1 MAQTQR
7 AQGPSDPEASGGGM
21 GDAPENWGNGGLVG
35 DGRYR
40 LTHRLGRGGM
50 AEVFAAEDVRL
61 GRTVAVKL
69 LRADLAEDP
78 VSKARFTREAQSV
91 AGLNHHS
98 VVAVYDSGEDQV
110 GHQTVPYIVMEIVE
124 GRTIRD
130 LLINAE
136 APGPE
141 QALIIVSGVLEALAY
156 SHQHGIVHR
165 DIKPANVIITHNGAV
180 KVMDFGIAR
189 ALHGAQSTMTQTGMV
204 MGTPQYLS
212 PEQALGKAVDHRSDL
227 YATGCLLYEL
237 LALRPPFTGETPL
250 SVVYQHVQDIPV
262 PPSEVSDGV
271 PPELDGL
278 VMRAL
283 AKDPDDRFQ
292 TAEEMRGLIQYG
304 IQMLYEQGSHTGT
317 WNTGPV
323 TGHDAAHTPAMGM
336 AGTTALPHPESGTTQ
351 IPQPMLRPSGD
362 DGGYGG
368 YGNYDQGYEHDGNGG
383 GRKNKLWLLAV
394 LAVVAVVV
402 GVALAVRGMGNDD
415 AGDGQKTE
423 NKPSTSQSQKTDKPS
438 KKPETEAS
446 PRQSNNW
453 GNGTSSGS
461 SSGSGSGTY
470 NPPRQQQPGGTGG
483 KQSYSQRPTNQAS
496 QPATQPPAT
505 TSQQPTGGQSQG
517 NGGQPTGGNTA
528 PVTGGNDGGADNGG
542 AANGGGDAANGGGD
556 AAGGSG
562 EAAGGGAGAGGG
574 AADGGGGEPPQQ

>member
-1 MAQTQR
+1 MAQQR
-7 AQGPSDPEASGGGM
+7 AQGPSDPEATGGGM
-21 GDAPENWGNGGLVG
+21 SDAPENWGNGGLVG

-40 LTHRLGRGGM
+40 LTRRLGRGGM

-91 AGLNHHS
+91 AGLNHHAI
-98 VVAVYDSGEDQV
+98 VAVYDSGEDFV
-110 GHQTVPYIVMEIVE
+110 GGQSVPYIVMEIVE

-130 LLINAE
+130 LLLNAE

-141 QALIIVSGVLEALAY
+141 QALIITSGVLEALAY

-189 ALHGAQSTMTQTGMV
+189 ALHGASTTMTQTGMV

-262 PPSEVSDGV
+262 PPSQTSGGEC

-278 VMRAL
+278 VMRSL

-292 TAEEMRGLIQYG
+292 TAEEMRGLVQYG
-304 IQMLYEQGSHTGT
+304 LQMLYDQGGHTGT

-323 TGHDAAHTPAMGM
+323 GVADGRGTPSGGFAS
-336 AGTTALPHPESGTTQ
+336 TAVLPHGADGSHTSQ
-351 IPQPMLRPSGD
+351 IPQPILPTGYGGGD
-362 DGGYGG
+362 DGGFEGH
-368 YGNYDQGYEHDGNGG
+368 GNKGS
-383 GRKNKLWLLAV
+383 GRGKLWILAV
-394 LAVVAVVV
+394 FAVIAIAA
-402 GVALAVRGMGNDD
+402 GVALALNNK
-415 AGDGQKTE
+415 GDGTGGGGTSTSPSVSPTASDASPSAEPSDQETDTSTGDSTDDGTGS
-423 NKPSTSQSQKTDKPS
+423 NDNHNYSPSYKPSRSASSSPSESVSDEPTDDETATQPSDKPS
-438 KKPETEAS
+438 DPETDPSPPAS
-446 PRQSNNW
+446 PD
-453 GNGTSSGS
+453 
-461 SSGSGSGTY
+461 
-470 NPPRQQQPGGTGG
+470 
-483 KQSYSQRPTNQAS
+483 
-496 QPATQPPAT
+496 
-505 TSQQPTGGQSQG
+505 PTGGADQG
-517 NGGQPTGGNTA
+517 NTTL
-528 PVTGGNDGGADNGG
+528 
-542 AANGGGDAANGGGD
+542 
-556 AAGGSG
+556 
-562 EAAGGGAGAGGG
+562 GGAGLGN
-574 AADGGGGEPPQQ
+574 

>member
-1 MAQTQR
+1 MAQQQR
-7 AQGPSDPEASGGGM
+7 AQGPSDPEATGGGM
-21 GDAPENWGNGGLVG
+21 SDAPELWGNGGLVG

-69 LRADLAEDP
+69 LRSDLAEDP

-91 AGLNHHS
+91 AGLNHHA
-98 VVAVYDSGEDQV
+98 VVAVYDSGEDVV
-110 GHQTVPYIVMEIVE
+110 GHGVVPYIVMEIVE
-124 GRTIRD
+124 GHTIRD

-165 DIKPANVIITHNGAV
+165 DIKPANVIITETGAV

-250 SVVYQHVQDIPV
+250 SVVYQHVQDIPL
-262 PPSEVSDGV
+262 PPSEVSGEV

-292 TAEEMRGLIQYG
+292 TAEEMRGLVQYAL
-304 IQMLYEQGSHTGT
+304 QMLYDQGSHTGT

-323 TGHDAAHTPAMGM
+323 TMHEGM
-336 AGTTALPHPESGTTQ
+336 HGQGAGFAGTAALPHPGDYGTTQ
-351 IPQPMLRPSGD
+351 IPAPLIPQYGAGGD
-362 DGGYGG
+362 DGGFEGH
-368 YGNYDQGYEHDGNGG
+368 GNRGG
-383 GRKNKLWLLAV
+383 GRGKLWILAV
-394 LAVVAVVV
+394 FAMIAIAG
-402 GVALAVRGMGNDD
+402 GVALALHNTGNHTGTGTGSTPSPTVSHSSKSDQSTEQPTDD
-415 AGDGQKTE
+415 STDQSTGD
-423 NKPSTSQSQKTDKPS
+423 STSDDS
-438 KKPETEAS
+438 
-446 PRQSNNW
+446 
-453 GNGTSSGS
+453 
-461 SSGSGSGTY
+461 
-470 NPPRQQQPGGTGG
+470 
-483 KQSYSQRPTNQAS
+483 TN
-496 QPATQPPAT
+496 
-505 TSQQPTGGQSQG
+505 
-517 NGGQPTGGNTA
+517 TGGNPDYTPSYQPTRNTTTQAPTDEPTDEPTKTTPTTA
-528 PVTGGNDGGADNGG
+528 SPTSEPTTPTSEPTTGDP
-542 AANGGGDAANGGGD
+542 
-556 AAGGSG
+556 
-562 EAAGGGAGAGGG
+562 AGGGTESPATGAVG
-574 AADGGGGEPPQQ
+574 

>member
-21 GDAPENWGNGGLVG
+21 SDAPELWGNGGLVG

-91 AGLNHHS
+91 AGLNHHAI
-98 VVAVYDSGEDQV
+98 VAVYDSGEDFV
-110 GHQTVPYIVMEIVE
+110 GGQSVPYIVMELVE

-130 LLINAE
+130 LLLNAE

-165 DIKPANVIITHNGAV
+165 DIKPANVIITDNGAV

-189 ALHGAQSTMTQTGMV
+189 ALHGASTTMTQTGMV

-237 LALRPPFTGETPL
+237 LSLRPPFTGETPL
-250 SVVYQHVQDIPV
+250 SVVYQHVQDMPV
-262 PPSEVSDGV
+262 PPSQTTEGTC

-278 VMRAL
+278 VMRSL
-283 AKDPDDRFQ
+283 AKEPDDRFQ
-292 TAEEMRGLIQYG
+292 TAEEMRGLAQYAL
-304 IQMLYEQGSHTGT
+304 QMLYDQGGHTGT

-323 TGHDAAHTPAMGM
+323 ALHEGRHAQAGGF
-336 AGTTALPHPESGTTQ
+336 AGTTVMHPADSGAGTAQ
-351 IPQPMLRPSGD
+351 IPQPILPGGYGHGD
-362 DGGYGG
+362 DGGFEGH
-368 YGNYDQGYEHDGNGG
+368 GNRGS
-383 GRKNKLWLLAV
+383 GRGKMWILAV
-394 LAVVAVVV
+394 LAVIAVVA
-402 GVALAVRGMGNDD
+402 GVALALHNTGGSGGGGGGGTRKPP
-415 AGDGQKTE
+415 AATQSTGDQQSS
-423 NKPSTSQSQKTDKPS
+423 PSPSDSATDQPSDTSTD
-438 KKPETEAS
+438 
-446 PRQSNNW
+446 
-453 GNGTSSGS
+453 NGTG
-461 SSGSGSGTY
+461 G
-470 NPPRQQQPGGTGG
+470 GGTGSDWTPSSTPSSTPS
-483 KQSYSQRPTNQAS
+483 QSTPDQPTGQPSNQ
-496 QPATQPPAT
+496 PT
-505 TSQQPTGGQSQG
+505 TSQPSSPDTGSSPTD
-517 NGGQPTGGNTA
+517 TGGNPT
-528 PVTGGNDGGADNGG
+528 DGASS
-542 AANGGGDAANGGGD
+542 GGDVGGTI
-556 AAGGSG
+556 AGAGSP
-562 EAAGGGAGAGGG
+562 GGAGG
-574 AADGGGGEPPQQ
+574 

>member
-1 MAQTQR
+1 MAQQQR
-7 AQGPSDPEASGGGM
+7 AQGPSDPEATGGGM
-21 GDAPENWGNGGLVG
+21 SDAPEMWGNGGLVG

-40 LTHRLGRGGM
+40 LTRRLGRGGM

-69 LRADLAEDP
+69 LRSDLAEDP

-91 AGLNHHS
+91 AGLNHHA
-98 VVAVYDSGEDQV
+98 VVAVYDSGEDVV
-110 GHQTVPYIVMEIVE
+110 GHGVVPYIVMELVE

-130 LLINAE
+130 LLLNAE

-165 DIKPANVIITHNGAV
+165 DIKPANVIITQTGAV

-262 PPSEVSDGV
+262 PPSEASDAA

-278 VMRAL
+278 VMRSL
-283 AKDPDDRFQ
+283 AKEPDDRFQ
-292 TAEEMRGLIQYG
+292 TAEEMRGLVQYG
-304 IQMLYEQGSHTGT
+304 LQMLYDQGGHTGT

-323 TGHDAAHTPAMGM
+323 TLHEGRHTPSAGF
-336 AGTTALPHPESGTTQ
+336 AGTTALPHPGDSGTTQ
-351 IPQPMLRPSGD
+351 IPAPIIPPYGGGD
-362 DGGYGG
+362 DGGFEGR
-368 YGNYDQGYEHDGNGG
+368 GNRGG
-383 GRKNKLWLLAV
+383 GRGKLWILAV
-394 LAVVAVVV
+394 FAVIAIAA
-402 GVALAVRGMGNDD
+402 GVALALNNGG
-415 AGDGQKTE
+415 GGKEGGTSTT
-423 NKPSTSQSQKTDKPS
+423 PSPTSTQSNQEDKPS
-438 KKPETEAS
+438 ET
-446 PRQSNNW
+446 P
-453 GNGTSSGS
+453 
-461 SSGSGSGTY
+461 
-470 NPPRQQQPGGTGG
+470 
-483 KQSYSQRPTNQAS
+483 
-496 QPATQPPAT
+496 
-505 TSQQPTGGQSQG
+505 
-517 NGGQPTGGNTA
+517 
-528 PVTGGNDGGADNGG
+528 
-542 AANGGGDAANGGGD
+542 
-556 AAGGSG
+556 SG
-562 EAAGGGAGAGGG
+562 EATDDETEDSTGGSTSTGS
-574 AADGGGGEPPQQ
+574 DWDYTPSYTPSPSQPTQPTDEPTDEPTEPT

>member
-1 MAQTQR
+1 MAQQQR
-7 AQGPSDPEASGGGM
+7 APGPSDPEATGGGM
-21 GDAPENWGNGGLVG
+21 SDAPESWGNGGLVG

-40 LTHRLGRGGM
+40 LTRRLGRGGM

-91 AGLNHHS
+91 AGLNHHAI
-98 VVAVYDSGEDQV
+98 VAVYDSGEDMAGGQS
-110 GHQTVPYIVMEIVE
+110 VPYIVMEIVE

-165 DIKPANVIITHNGAV
+165 DIKPANVIITDNGAV

-189 ALHGAQSTMTQTGMV
+189 ALHGASTTMTQTGMV

-250 SVVYQHVQDIPV
+250 SVVYQHVQDIPT
-262 PPSEVSDGV
+262 PPSEVSDAV

-278 VMRAL
+278 VMRSL
-283 AKDPDDRFQ
+283 AKEPDDRFQ
-292 TAEEMRGLIQYG
+292 TAEEMRGLIQYAL
-304 IQMLYEQGSHTGT
+304 QMLYEQGGHTGT

-323 TGHDAAHTPAMGM
+323 LSHDGRHTPAGGM
-336 AGTTALPHPESGTTQ
+336 AGTTVLPHADHGQGTTQ
-351 IPQPMLRPSGD
+351 IPQPILPGGYGGGD
-362 DGGYGG
+362 DGGFEGH
-368 YGNYDQGYEHDGNGG
+368 GNKGS
-383 GRKNKLWLLAV
+383 GRGKLWILAA
-394 LAVVAVVV
+394 LAVVAVVA
-402 GVALAVRGMGNDD
+402 GVALALNGKETGGGGGTKTTQSPTATETTEKERPSETPTDQETRETTGPGTGTDRGNGSSGGGWTQPSYTPSYTPTQPSTGGEPTGDPTDD
-415 AGDGQKTE
+415 ETTQVPPPEETQGGGGTTPGDG
-423 NKPSTSQSQKTDKPS
+423 
-438 KKPETEAS
+438 ET
-446 PRQSNNW
+446 P
-453 GNGTSSGS
+453 
-461 SSGSGSGTY
+461 
-470 NPPRQQQPGGTGG
+470 
-483 KQSYSQRPTNQAS
+483 
-496 QPATQPPAT
+496 
-505 TSQQPTGGQSQG
+505 
-517 NGGQPTGGNTA
+517 
-528 PVTGGNDGGADNGG
+528 
-542 AANGGGDAANGGGD
+542 
-556 AAGGSG
+556 
-562 EAAGGGAGAGGG
+562 
-574 AADGGGGEPPQQ
+574 GGGGEATGGGGGETPGTGGSGGGGVETPGGGEIDLP

>member
-1 MAQTQR
+1 MAQQQR
-7 AQGPSDPEASGGGM
+7 AQGPSDPEAAGGGM
-21 GDAPENWGNGGLVG
+21 SDAPEMWGNGGLVG

-69 LRADLAEDP
+69 LRSDLAEDP

-91 AGLNHHS
+91 AGLNHHAI
-98 VVAVYDSGEDQV
+98 VAVYDSGEDFV
-110 GHQTVPYIVMEIVE
+110 NGHAVPYIVMEIVE

-130 LLINAE
+130 LLLNAE

-165 DIKPANVIITHNGAV
+165 DIKPANVIITHSGAV

-250 SVVYQHVQDIPV
+250 SVVYQHVQDIPT
-262 PPSEVSDGV
+262 PPSEVSDAT

-278 VMRAL
+278 VMRSL
-283 AKDPDDRFQ
+283 AKEPDDRFQ

-304 IQMLYEQGSHTGT
+304 LQMLYEQGGHTGT

-323 TGHDAAHTPAMGM
+323 AVHDGRHTPSGGF
-336 AGTTALPHPESGTTQ
+336 AGTTVMQHQGDASGTTQ
-351 IPQPMLRPSGD
+351 IPQPILPGGYGGGD
-362 DGGYGG
+362 DGGFEGH
-368 YGNYDQGYEHDGNGG
+368 GNRGS
-383 GRKNKLWLLAV
+383 GRGKLWILAV
-394 LAVVAVVV
+394 LAVVAIAA
-402 GVALAVRGMGNDD
+402 GVALALNGSGGGGGG
-415 AGDGQKTE
+415 GDTTK
-423 NKPSTSQSQKTDKPS
+423 KPTTSTTPS
-438 KKPETEAS
+438 KTAS
-446 PRQSNNW
+446 ESPSDEPTDDPTDTQTDDGST
-453 GNGTSSGS
+453 GTDPSY
-461 SSGSGSGTY
+461 T
-470 NPPRQQQPGGTGG
+470 
-483 KQSYSQRPTNQAS
+483 QSYSPSYTPSPT
-496 QPATQPPAT
+496 PTATAT
-505 TSQQPTGGQSQG
+505 EPTGE
-517 NGGQPTGGNTA
+517 PTSAEPTTA
-528 PVTGGNDGGADNGG
+528 EPTPTEPTEEPTETDGGTDVGG
-542 AANGGGDAANGGGD
+542 TTGDVGGG
-556 AAGGSG
+556 
-562 EAAGGGAGAGGG
+562 
-574 AADGGGGEPPQQ
+574 

>member
-7 AQGPSDPEASGGGM
+7 AQGPSDPEAAGGGM
-21 GDAPENWGNGGLVG
+21 SDTPEMWGNGGLVG

-40 LTHRLGRGGM
+40 LTRKLGRGGM

-69 LRADLAEDP
+69 LRSDLAEDP

-91 AGLNHHS
+91 AGLNHHAI
-98 VVAVYDSGEDQV
+98 VAVYDSGEDHINGQS
-110 GHQTVPYIVMEIVE
+110 VPYIVMELVE

-130 LLINAE
+130 LLIDAE

-165 DIKPANVIITHNGAV
+165 DIKPANVIITDHGAV

-189 ALHGAQSTMTQTGMV
+189 ALHGVQSTMTQTGMV

-250 SVVYQHVQDIPV
+250 SVVYQHVQDMPV
-262 PPSEVSDGV
+262 PPSQVADAA

-278 VMRAL
+278 VMRSL
-283 AKDPDDRFQ
+283 AKEPDDRFQ

-304 IQMLYEQGSHTGT
+304 LQMLYDQGGHTGT

-323 TGHDAAHTPAMGM
+323 DAHGGRHTPAAGF
-336 AGTTALPHPESGTTQ
+336 AGTTAMQHPMGASGTTQ
-351 IPQPMLRPSGD
+351 IPQPILPDRYGD
-362 DGGYGG
+362 
-368 YGNYDQGYEHDGNGG
+368 NGG
-383 GRKNKLWLLAV
+383 FEGHGNRGSGRGKLWILAV
-394 LAVVAVVV
+394 LAVVAVVA
-402 GVALAVRGMGNDD
+402 GVALALNNTGGGNHHN
-415 AGDGQKTE
+415 G
-423 NKPSTSQSQKTDKPS
+423 P
-438 KKPETEAS
+438 KKPPAHTKPAKDKTATESPTDEATDEATDTATEDTSGTGSGSDYTPDPTPSYTPSETAPS
-446 PRQSNNW
+446 QPTDQP
-453 GNGTSSGS
+453 TDPATTQQPTDPGS
-461 SSGSGSGTY
+461 SSQPQPS
-470 NPPRQQQPGGTGG
+470 NP
-483 KQSYSQRPTNQAS
+483 AS
-496 QPATQPPAT
+496 QP
-505 TSQQPTGGQSQG
+505 PTGT
-517 NGGQPTGGNTA
+517 NGGT
-528 PVTGGNDGGADNGG
+528 
-542 AANGGGDAANGGGD
+542 
-556 AAGGSG
+556 SG
-562 EAAGGGAGAGGG
+562 VPGIG
-574 AADGGGGEPPQQ
+574 

>member
-1 MAQTQR
+1 MAQQQR
-7 AQGPSDPEASGGGM
+7 AQGPSEPEATGGGM
-21 GDAPENWGNGGLVG
+21 SDAPEAWGNGGLVG

-40 LTHRLGRGGM
+40 LTRRLGRGGM

-91 AGLNHHS
+91 AGLNHHAI
-98 VVAVYDSGEDQV
+98 VAVYDSGEDFV
-110 GHQTVPYIVMEIVE
+110 GGQSVPYIVMEIVE

-130 LLINAE
+130 LLLNAE

-250 SVVYQHVQDIPV
+250 SVVYQHVQDIPT
-262 PPSEVSDGV
+262 PPSEVSDAT

-278 VMRAL
+278 VMRSL
-283 AKDPDDRFQ
+283 AKEPDDRFQ
-292 TAEEMRGLIQYG
+292 TAEEMRGLVQYG
-304 IQMLYEQGSHTGT
+304 LQMLYEQGGHTGT

-323 TGHDAAHTPAMGM
+323 AAHDGRHTPAAGL
-336 AGTTALPHPESGTTQ
+336 AGTSVLPHPDHGSGTTQ
-351 IPQPMLRPSGD
+351 IPQPILPGGYGRGYGGD
-362 DGGYGG
+362 DGGF
-368 YGNYDQGYEHDGNGG
+368 EGNGNKG
-383 GRKNKLWLLAV
+383 SGRGKLWILAV
-394 LAVVAVVV
+394 LAVIAVAA
-402 GVALAVRGMGNDD
+402 GVALAL
-415 AGDGQKTE
+415 
-423 NKPSTSQSQKTDKPS
+423 
-438 KKPETEAS
+438 
-446 PRQSNNW
+446 NN
-453 GNGTSSGS
+453 GG
-461 SSGSGSGTY
+461 
-470 NPPRQQQPGGTGG
+470 GGTGG
-483 KQSYSQRPTNQAS
+483 TDTDKSPT
-496 QPATQPPAT
+496 AT
-505 TSQQPTGGQSQG
+505 TSQSTGTESPSSSPSDEETQETTDPGTEQGNGDGGTGSGEWNPPYTPSYTPSHTATDDPTGDPTGDATTDPTGDPTGDATTDPTGDPTGGTD
-517 NGGQPTGGNTA
+517 GGASSDPTGGT
-528 PVTGGNDGGADNGG
+528 DGGSTSDPGLPGG
-542 AANGGGDAANGGGD
+542 LG
-556 AAGGSG
+556 
-562 EAAGGGAGAGGG
+562 
-574 AADGGGGEPPQQ
+574 

>member
-1 MAQTQR
+1 MA
-7 AQGPSDPEASGGGM
+7 PEPEADGSGVPDSA
-21 GDAPENWGNGGLVG
+21 DAFGAGGLVG

-91 AGLNHHS
+91 AGLNHHA
-98 VVAVYDSGEDQV
+98 VVAVYDSGEDVV
-110 GHQTVPYIVMEIVE
+110 GSQTVPYIVMELVE

-130 LLINAE
+130 LLVNAE
-136 APGPE
+136 APPPE

-165 DIKPANVIITHNGAV
+165 DIKPANVIITHSGAV

-262 PPSEVSDGV
+262 PPSEVSDVV

-278 VMRAL
+278 VMRSL

-292 TAEEMRGLIQYG
+292 SAEEMRGLVQYAL
-304 IQMLYEQGSHTGT
+304 QMLQQQGSHSGT

-323 TGHDAAHTPAMGM
+323 QLYEGAGAPAMG
-336 AGTTALPHPESGTTQ
+336 GTAPTSTMHPVHGETSQGPILP
-351 IPQPMLRPSGD
+351 PMNPNDGGY
-362 DGGYGG
+362 DGGYG
-368 YGNYDQGYEHDGNGG
+368 NGHHG
-383 GRKNKLWLLAV
+383 GRKSGRGKAWLLAA
-394 LAVVAVVV
+394 LAVVAVAA
-402 GVALAVRGMGNDD
+402 GIAFALDRANAPDGTTPND
-415 AGDGQKTE
+415 GKTVSE
-423 NKPSTSQSQKTDKPS
+423 SPSTTPEET
-438 KKPETEAS
+438 PTPTEEETE
-446 PRQSNNW
+446 PTDEPD
-453 GNGTSSGS
+453 TS
-461 SSGSGSGTY
+461 
-470 NPPRQQQPGGTGG
+470 
-483 KQSYSQRPTNQAS
+483 
-496 QPATQPPAT
+496 
-505 TSQQPTGGQSQG
+505 
-517 NGGQPTGGNTA
+517 TGGNQQPSWTPSDLPTFTPSTPQTPTDDPTPTGPTDEPSDTPSEPSDTPSEPSDPPTA
-528 PVTGGNDGGADNGG
+528 SGGTTEGGNPG
-542 AANGGGDAANGGGD
+542 
-556 AAGGSG
+556 
-562 EAAGGGAGAGGG
+562 GAGGG
-574 AADGGGGEPPQQ
+574 L

>member
-7 AQGPSDPEASGGGM
+7 SQGPSDPEATGGGM
-21 GDAPENWGNGGLVG
+21 SDAPELWGNGGLVG

-91 AGLNHHS
+91 AGLNHHAI
-98 VVAVYDSGEDQV
+98 VAVYDSGEDMAAGGQP
-110 GHQTVPYIVMEIVE
+110 VPYIVMELVE

-130 LLINAE
+130 LLMNAE

-165 DIKPANVIITHNGAV
+165 DIKPANVIITHSGAV

-189 ALHGAQSTMTQTGMV
+189 ALHGASTTMTQTGMV

-237 LALRPPFTGETPL
+237 LSLRPPFTGETPL
-250 SVVYQHVQDIPV
+250 SVVYQHVQDMPV
-262 PPSEVSDGV
+262 PPSQVTDGTC

-278 VMRAL
+278 VMRSL

-292 TAEEMRGLIQYG
+292 TAEEMRGLAQYAL
-304 IQMLYEQGSHTGT
+304 QMLYEQGGHTGT

-323 TGHDAAHTPAMGM
+323 EAPDGRHAAAAGF
-336 AGTTALPHPESGTTQ
+336 AGTTVMPHPMDAGGTTQ
-351 IPQPMLRPSGD
+351 IPQSILPAGYGGGD
-362 DGGYGG
+362 DGGFEGH
-368 YGNYDQGYEHDGNGG
+368 GNKGS
-383 GRKNKLWLLAV
+383 GRGKLWILAV
-394 LAVVAVVV
+394 LAVVAIAA
-402 GVALAVRGMGNDD
+402 GVALALNG
-415 AGDGQKTE
+415 AGGGD
-423 NKPSTSQSQKTDKPS
+423 
-438 KKPETEAS
+438 
-446 PRQSNNW
+446 
-453 GNGTSSGS
+453 GNGTDTKPTTTHSKDTKDESPSPTSSETDTEEPSNSATDTGGS
-461 SSGSGSGTY
+461 DTGTGTGSGSGW
-470 NPPRQQQPGGTGG
+470 PPASTP
-483 KQSYSQRPTNQAS
+483 SYSQSQSAPSTPSSEPSDPQPTPTQPTN
-496 QPATQPPAT
+496 PTDGGT
-505 TSQQPTGGQSQG
+505 T
-517 NGGQPTGGNTA
+517 NGGTT
-528 PVTGGNDGGADNGG
+528 DGGTTDGG
-542 AANGGGDAANGGGD
+542 TTDGGTTD
-556 AAGGSG
+556 
-562 EAAGGGAGAGGG
+562 AGAT
-574 AADGGGGEPPQQ
+574 DGGGTAEGTTTLGTTGDTAG

>member
-1 MAQTQR
+1 MAQQQR
-7 AQGPSDPEASGGGM
+7 AQGPSDPEATGGGM
-21 GDAPENWGNGGLVG
+21 SDAPEMWGNGGLVG

-69 LRADLAEDP
+69 LRSDLAEDP

-91 AGLNHHS
+91 AGLNHHAI
-98 VVAVYDSGEDQV
+98 VAVYDSGEDFV
-110 GHQTVPYIVMEIVE
+110 GGQSVPYIVMEIVE

-189 ALHGAQSTMTQTGMV
+189 ALHGASTTMTQTGMV

-227 YATGCLLYEL
+227 YAVGCLLYEL

-250 SVVYQHVQDIPV
+250 SVVYQHVQDIPT
-262 PPSEVSDGV
+262 PPSEASDAC

-278 VMRAL
+278 VMRSL
-283 AKDPDDRFQ
+283 AKEPDDRFQ
-292 TAEEMRGLIQYG
+292 TAEEMRGLVQYG
-304 IQMLYEQGSHTGT
+304 LQMLYDQGGHTGT

-323 TGHDAAHTPAMGM
+323 TAHDGRQTPAGGF
-336 AGTTALPHPESGTTQ
+336 AGTTVMQHHSDGSSTSQ
-351 IPQPMLRPSGD
+351 IPQQILPSGYGGGD
-362 DGGYGG
+362 DGGF
-368 YGNYDQGYEHDGNGG
+368 EGNGNRG
-383 GRKNKLWLLAV
+383 SGRGKLWILAV
-394 LAVVAVVV
+394 LAVIAIAA
-402 GVALAVRGMGNDD
+402 GVALALNS
-415 AGDGQKTE
+415 GDG
-423 NKPSTSQSQKTDKPS
+423 
-438 KKPETEAS
+438 
-446 PRQSNNW
+446 
-453 GNGTSSGS
+453 SG
-461 SSGSGSGTY
+461 GG
-470 NPPRQQQPGGTGG
+470 GGT
-483 KQSYSQRPTNQAS
+483 KQSP
-496 QPATQPPAT
+496 T
-505 TSQQPTGGQSQG
+505 TSQTTEDQKTSESPSDEASNEPTDTETDSDSDTSGGSNYTPSYEPSYTPSQTASSEPSYTPSDEPTASGEPTPSFTPSDEPTPSGEPTG
-517 NGGQPTGGNTA
+517 T
-528 PVTGGNDGGADNGG
+528 D
-542 AANGGGDAANGGGD
+542 
-556 AAGGSG
+556 AGGT
-562 EAAGGGAGAGGG
+562 E
-574 AADGGGGEPPQQ
+574 GGGGQG

>member
-1 MAQTQR
+1 MDQQR
-7 AQGPSDPEASGGGM
+7 AQGPSDPEATGGGM
-21 GDAPENWGNGGLVG
+21 SDAPELWGNGGLVG

-69 LRADLAEDP
+69 LRTDLAEDP

-91 AGLNHHS
+91 AGLNHHA
-98 VVAVYDSGEDQV
+98 VVAVYDSGEDVV
-110 GHQTVPYIVMEIVE
+110 GANTIPYIVMEIVE

-130 LLINAE
+130 LLLNAE

-165 DIKPANVIITHNGAV
+165 DIKPANVIITNTGAV

-189 ALHGAQSTMTQTGMV
+189 ALHGASNTMTQTGMV

-250 SVVYQHVQDIPV
+250 SVVYQHVQDMPV

-271 PPELDGL
+271 PPELDGM
-278 VMRAL
+278 VMRSL

-292 TAEEMRGLIQYG
+292 SAEEMRGLIQYSL
-304 IQMLYEQGSHTGT
+304 QMLQEQGGHTGT

-323 TGHDAAHTPAMGM
+323 ELHEGGNTPAMGV
-336 AGTTALPHPESGTTQ
+336 AGAAAMGHPGDSGTAQ
-351 IPQPMLRPSGD
+351 IPQTMLRPPGDD
-362 DGGYGG
+362 DGGFDGSGHGRGG
-368 YGNYDQGYEHDGNGG
+368 KG
-383 GRKNKLWLLAV
+383 GRGKMWLFAL
-394 LAVVAVVV
+394 LAVVAISV
-402 GVALAVRGMGNDD
+402 GIALALQPEKKGG
-415 AGDGQKTE
+415 GDTD
-423 NKPSTSQSQKTDKPS
+423 NSPNPSVSQSDKSKEPS
-438 KKPETEAS
+438 DEPSSDESTE
-446 PRQSNNW
+446 
-453 GNGTSSGS
+453 
-461 SSGSGSGTY
+461 
-470 NPPRQQQPGGTGG
+470 PGG
-483 KQSYSQRPTNQAS
+483 N
-496 QPATQPPAT
+496 
-505 TSQQPTGGQSQG
+505 
-517 NGGQPTGGNTA
+517 TGGNTHTQQ
-528 PVTGGNDGGADNGG
+528 PSNSPSTSPSTSPSQSQDPTNPPTKDPTT
-542 AANGGGDAANGGGD
+542 
-556 AAGGSG
+556 
-562 EAAGGGAGAGGG
+562 
-574 AADGGGGEPPQQ
+574 EPPTEDPTTEPPTEDPTTEPEDPPSGDSAG

>member
-1 MAQTQR
+1 MMAQQR
-7 AQGPSDPEASGGGM
+7 AQGPSDPEAAGGGM
-21 GDAPENWGNGGLVG
+21 SDAPEMWGNGGLVG

-40 LTHRLGRGGM
+40 LTRRLGRGGM

-69 LRADLAEDP
+69 LRSDLAEDP

-91 AGLNHHS
+91 AGLNHHAI
-98 VVAVYDSGEDQV
+98 VAVYDSGEDFV
-110 GHQTVPYIVMEIVE
+110 GGHSVPYIVMEIVE

-130 LLINAE
+130 LLLNAE

-250 SVVYQHVQDIPV
+250 SVVYQHVQDIPT
-262 PPSEVSDGV
+262 PPSEVADGA

-278 VMRAL
+278 VMRSL
-283 AKDPDDRFQ
+283 AKEPDDRFQ
-292 TAEEMRGLIQYG
+292 TAEEMRGLVQYG
-304 IQMLYEQGSHTGT
+304 LQMLYDQGGHTGT

-323 TGHDAAHTPAMGM
+323 TMHDGRHTPAAGFANTTVMG
-336 AGTTALPHPESGTTQ
+336 HPSDPGSGTTQ
-351 IPQPMLRPSGD
+351 IPKPILPAGYGGGD
-362 DGGYGG
+362 DGGFEGH
-368 YGNYDQGYEHDGNGG
+368 GNRGS
-383 GRKNKLWLLAV
+383 GRGKLWILAV
-394 LAVVAVVV
+394 LAVIAIAA
-402 GVALAVRGMGNDD
+402 GVALAL
-415 AGDGQKTE
+415 K
-423 NKPSTSQSQKTDKPS
+423 
-438 KKPETEAS
+438 
-446 PRQSNNW
+446 
-453 GNGTSSGS
+453 GT
-461 SSGSGSGTY
+461 GSGSGGADT
-470 NPPRQQQPGGTGG
+470 T
-483 KQSYSQRPTNQAS
+483 PT
-496 QPATQPPAT
+496 PT
-505 TSQQPTGGQSQG
+505 TSQTADKDQASETPSDEATEEPTDEYTDDSTGTGTDPDYTPSYEPSYTPTEEPTTAEPTEEPTTAEPTEEPTEDPTEDPTEEPTDPATLPTAPTG
-517 NGGQPTGGNTA
+517 
-528 PVTGGNDGGADNGG
+528 DGA
-542 AANGGGDAANGGGD
+542 
-556 AAGGSG
+556 
-562 EAAGGGAGAGGG
+562 
-574 AADGGGGEPPQQ
+574 